1 MYMFSLTNGTD
12 VRVGGPYMTPEYAYV
27 VASDAAKGINDI
39 TGYIYNKE
47 TNEIIYE
54 FSTESE

>member
-12 VRVGGPYMTPEYAYV
+12 VRVGGPYMTPEFAYV
-27 VASDAAKGINDI
+27 AASNAAKGISNI
-39 TGYIYNKE
+39 AGYVYNKE

-54 FSTESE
+54 FLTELE